1 MLRNATLSSQ
11 VTAADA
17 RAANAANAAQAAAQK
32 DYAARNAALNREA
45 ATLNQKS
52 QVIAAEI
59 GELKANTIRADG
71 MYVVG
76 HDIKSGTWHT
86 AGNGHLSGG
95 LCRYTVLRNASM
107 ANNPPGP
114 TYFDGLRRLRSLH
127 LRPLHVGTRTLMTRP
142 GVALERA
149 RGMPGYRQGCLP
161 VSELAVARTRGGCE
175 DKGRWFALW
184 VKPVIAE
191 TGGQGAGQRRRRDLA

>member
-1 MLRNATLSSQ
+1 MNDGQLPEPPAKRRRGRTILAAAAAVVVVALASIATIALLRNATLSSQ

-17 RAANAANAAQAAAQK
+17 RATNAANVAQAAARR
-32 DYAARNAALNREA
+32 DYAARNAALDREA
-45 ATLNQKS
+45 ATLNRKS
-52 QVIAAEI
+52 QIIAAQI

-71 MYVVG
+71 MYVAG

-114 TYFDGLRRLRSLH
+114 TYFDGPWTVNLSGAYGLYIYG
-127 LRPLHVGTRTLMTRP
+127 PCT
-142 GVALERA
+142 
-149 RGMPGYRQGCLP
+149 
-161 VSELAVARTRGGCE
+161 
-175 DKGRWFALW
+175 W
-184 VKPVIAE
+184 VRVP
-191 TGGQGAGQRRRRDLA
+191 T

>member
-1 MLRNATLSSQ
+1 MNDGQLPAPPTKRRRARNILAVAAAVVVVGALASIATIALLRNATLSSQ

-32 DYAARNAALNREA
+32 DYAARNAALNRQA
-45 ATLNQKS
+45 AALNRKS
-52 QVIAAEI
+52 QIIAAEI

-95 LCRYTVLRNASM
+95 LCRYVVHGSASRSG
-107 ANNPPGP
+107 PGI
-114 TYFDGLRRLRSLH
+114 YFDG
-127 LRPLHVGTRTLMTRP
+127 PETLNLS
-142 GVALERA
+142 GAYALEI
-149 RGMPGYRQGCLP
+149 
-161 VSELAVARTRGGCE
+161 S
-175 DKGRWFALW
+175 GRCTW
-184 VKPVIAE
+184 VRVPS
-191 TGGQGAGQRRRRDLA
+191 

>member
-1 MLRNATLSSQ
+1 MNDGQLPAPPAKRRRGRTILAVAAAVVVVALASITTIALLRNATLSSQ

-17 RAANAANAAQAAAQK
+17 RAANAAKVAQAAAQK
-32 DYAARNAALNREA
+32 DYAARNAALNRQA
-45 ATLNQKS
+45 AALNRKS
-52 QVIAAEI
+52 QIIAAEI

-95 LCRYTVLRNASM
+95 LCRYTVIRNASM

-114 TYFDGLRRLRSLH
+114 TYFDGPWTVH
-127 LRPLHVGTRTLMTRP
+127 LSGAYGLYIYGPCT
-142 GVALERA
+142 
-149 RGMPGYRQGCLP
+149 
-161 VSELAVARTRGGCE
+161 
-175 DKGRWFALW
+175 W
-184 VKPVIAE
+184 VRVPS
-191 TGGQGAGQRRRRDLA
+191 